1 MSSDKKTGAERRQHR
16 RFQVIDG
23 MIEPITLEMEGPD
36 ATTKKVP
43 AIMTD
48 LSAGGMSLLMFVEPP
63 HAKSFQMTL
72 SLPGL
77 EGVPIQAS
85 VARVHQKGETYSVGL
100 SFVKITREAQKS
112 IEKMAEDSA
121 DCETRTALRL
131 PDACGPD
138 CPFHSMFSPKAKAA
152 RQSRR

>member
-16 RFQVIDG
+16 RFQVVDG
-23 MIEPITLEMEGPD
+23 MIEPITLEMEGVD
-36 ATTKKVP
+36 SSSKKVP

-48 LSAGGMSLLMFVEPP
+48 LSAGGMSLLMFNEPP
-63 HAKSFQMTL
+63 HAKTFQMTL

-85 VARVHQKGETYSVGL
+85 LARVHQKGETYSVGL
-100 SFVKITREAQKS
+100 TFVKIPREAQKR

-138 CPFHSMFSPKAKAA
+138 CPFHSMFTPAAKAA
-152 RQSRR
+152 RQARR

>member
-16 RFQVIDG
+16 RFQVVDG
-23 MIEPITLEMEGPD
+23 MIEPITLEMEGVE
-36 ATTKKVP
+36 AANKKVP

-48 LSAGGMSLLMFVEPP
+48 LSAGGMSLLMFIEPP
-63 HAKSFQMTL
+63 HAKTFQMTL
-72 SLPGL
+72 SIPGL
-77 EGVPIQAS
+77 EDVAIQAS
-85 VARVHQKGETYSVGL
+85 VARVHQKGETFSVGL
-100 SFVKITREAQKS
+100 SFVKIPKDAQKR

-138 CPFHSMFSPKAKAA
+138 CPFHSLFTPKAKAA
-152 RQSRR
+152 RQARR

>member
-16 RFQVIDG
+16 RFQVVDG
-23 MIEPITLEMEGPD
+23 MIEPITLEMEGVES
-36 ATTKKVP
+36 ANKKVP

-48 LSAGGMSLLMFVEPP
+48 LSAGGMSLLMFIEPP
-63 HAKSFQMTL
+63 HAKTFQMTL
-72 SLPGL
+72 SVPGL
-77 EGVPIQAS
+77 EDVAIQAS
-85 VARVHQKGETYSVGL
+85 VARVHQKGETFSVGL
-100 SFVKITREAQKS
+100 SFVKIPKDAQKR

-138 CPFHSMFSPKAKAA
+138 CPFHSLFSPKAKAA
-152 RQSRR
+152 RQARR

>member
-16 RFQVIDG
+16 RFHVVDG
-23 MIEPITLEMEGPD
+23 MIEPITLELEG
-36 ATTKKVP
+36 AESASKKVP

-63 HAKSFQMTL
+63 HARSFQMTL
-72 SLPGL
+72 SIPGL

-100 SFVKITREAQKS
+100 SFVKIPRDAQKS

-131 PDACGPD
+131 PDACGSD
-138 CPFHSMFSPKAKAA
+138 CPFHSLFTSAAKAA
-152 RQSRR
+152 RQARR

>member
-23 MIEPITLEMEGPD
+23 MIEPITLELEGEE
-36 ATTKKVP
+36 ASTKKIP

-63 HAKSFQMTL
+63 HAKTFQMTL
-72 SLPGL
+72 SIPGL
-77 EGVPIQAS
+77 EEVAIQAS

-100 SFVKITREAQKS
+100 SFVKIARDAQKR

-131 PDACGPD
+131 PDACGSD
-138 CPFHSMFSPKAKAA
+138 CPFHSLFSPKAKAA
-152 RQSRR
+152 RQARR

>member
-16 RFQVIDG
+16 RFQVVDG
-23 MIEPITLEMEGPD
+23 MIEPITLEMEGVE
-36 ATTKKVP
+36 AANKKVP

-48 LSAGGMSLLMFVEPP
+48 LSAGGMSLLMFIEPP
-63 HAKSFQMTL
+63 HAKTFQMTL
-72 SLPGL
+72 SIPGL
-77 EGVPIQAS
+77 EDVAIQAS
-85 VARVHQKGETYSVGL
+85 VARVHQKGETFSVGL
-100 SFVKITREAQKS
+100 SFVKIPKDAQKR

-138 CPFHSMFSPKAKAA
+138 CPFHSLFSPKAKAA
-152 RQSRR
+152 RQARR

>member
-16 RFQVIDG
+16 RFHVVDG
-23 MIEPITLEMEGPD
+23 MIEPITLELEGVES
-36 ATTKKVP
+36 ASKKIP

-72 SLPGL
+72 SIPGL

-100 SFVKITREAQKS
+100 AFVKIPRDAQKR

-138 CPFHSMFSPKAKAA
+138 CPFHSMFTPAAKAA
-152 RQSRR
+152 RQARR

>member
-1 MSSDKKTGAERRQHR
+1 MSSDKKAGAERRQHR
-16 RFQVIDG
+16 RFHVVDG
-23 MIEPITLEMEGPD
+23 MIEPITLEMEGADCAP
-36 ATTKKVP
+36 KKLP

-48 LSAGGMSLLMFVEPP
+48 LSAGGLSLLMFVEPP

-77 EGVPIQAS
+77 ESVPIQAR
-85 VARVHQKGETYSVGL
+85 VARVHRKGETYSVGL
-100 SFVKITREAQKS
+100 AFVKIPRDAQKR

-138 CPFHSMFSPKAKAA
+138 CPFHSLFTRAAKA
-152 RQSRR
+152 RQVRR